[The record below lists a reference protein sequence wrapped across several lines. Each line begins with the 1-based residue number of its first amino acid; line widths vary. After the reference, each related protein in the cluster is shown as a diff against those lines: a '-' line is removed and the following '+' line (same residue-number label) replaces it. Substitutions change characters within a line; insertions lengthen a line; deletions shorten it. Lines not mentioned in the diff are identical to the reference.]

1 MPAGRFADARRG
13 YDISVV
19 FKLIVIDDG
28 SRVDETSVA
37 LPAPPEAGSALD
49 MAKYGAVIVS
59 HVIPVPRHGV
69 DGLILAFPVRQGS

>member
-1 MPAGRFADARRG
+1 LSNRFGG
-13 YDISVV
+13 YDVPVV

-28 SRVDETSVA
+28 SRADETSVS

-49 MAKYGAVIVS
+49 LAKYGAVIVS

-69 DGLILAFPVRQGS
+69 DGLILAFPAGQSP